1 MENSLINDI
10 FKIYHLDEEG
20 NIKNIFIFT
29 GEIPII
35 HDEKG
40 WFLEKDKT
48 PIFTP
53 EEFQEIIRAAAEIGD
68 LKSAYMQVPA

>member
-40 WFLEKDKT
+40 WFLKKIKLPYSPLKNFRNKNQEKNIYSTSKT
-48 PIFTP
+48 LYSW
-53 EEFQEIIRAAAEIGD
+53 R
-68 LKSAYMQVPA
+68 